1 MSYQTLKIKE
11 NNDVEKLNE
20 YPNNSLIFRIGYRS
34 NMYSYFTEKDKKI
47 IINYIKYGIP
57 KYEVF
62 LKNDLTKF
70 YMDCEAIIPEY
81 NENILLNFYKE
92 LNINLINFLNANGF
106 NNNFKIIYKNKKL
119 LLHKNK

>member
-47 IINYIKYGIP
+47 IINY
-57 KYEVF
+57 
-62 LKNDLTKF
+62 
-70 YMDCEAIIPEY
+70 
-81 NENILLNFYKE
+81 
-92 LNINLINFLNANGF
+92 
-106 NNNFKIIYKNKKL
+106 KNKKRIL
-119 LLHKNK
+119 IFLPPRPNR